1 MKVTHQNQQY
11 KVSRESQDEW
21 RLTSVAKPRES
32 ITLSSQQMRV
42 AGFGKIVEAKQGTES
57 EMEKAYEEYFE
68 SLAEGEE
75 ALSFAEF
82 REALL

>member
-21 RLTSVAKPRES
+21 RLTSVEKPRES

-42 AGFGKIVEAKQGTES
+42 AGFGHIVENAND
-57 EMEKAYEEYFE
+57 
-68 SLAEGEE
+68 
-75 ALSFAEF
+75 
-82 REALL
+82 

>member
-21 RLTSVAKPRES
+21 RLTSVEKPRES

-42 AGFGKIVEAKQGTES
+42 AGFGDIVEATNG
-57 EMEKAYEEYFE
+57 
-68 SLAEGEE
+68 
-75 ALSFAEF
+75 
-82 REALL
+82 

>member
-1 MKVTHQNQQY
+1 MTVTHQNQQY

-42 AGFGKIVEAKQGTES
+42 AGFEHIVEAANG
-57 EMEKAYEEYFE
+57 
-68 SLAEGEE
+68 
-75 ALSFAEF
+75 
-82 REALL
+82 